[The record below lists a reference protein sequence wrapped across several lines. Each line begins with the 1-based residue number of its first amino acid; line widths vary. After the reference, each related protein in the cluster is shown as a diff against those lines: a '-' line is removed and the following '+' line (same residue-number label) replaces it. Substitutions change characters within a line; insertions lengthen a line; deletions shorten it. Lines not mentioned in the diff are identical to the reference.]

1 MQNELLEKALK
12 IENKNTVF
20 QSEKGFP
27 KTAKQITR
35 PPKFGDHQL
44 MVFSI
49 NW

>member
-35 PPKFGDHQL
+35 PLKFGDHQL

-49 NW
+49 N